1 MVLVKHFMLIYSFFF
16 YPLLDCGGDIFR
28 ENGVI
33 ESPNFNL
40 LSSDASYPSFSRC
53 IWTIN
58 TKKNNYVSLK
68 FQYFDVEGT
77 LPGSCMPDNVVIRD
91 GFDETSPLVGND
103 NIDITYN
110 VIL

>member
-1 MVLVKHFMLIYSFFF
+1 MIFTPIF
-16 YPLLDCGGDIFR
+16 LLDCGGDIFR

-68 FQYFDVEGT
+68 FQYFDVMGT
-77 LPGSCMPDNVVIRD
+77 LTGSCMPDNVVIRD
-91 GFDETSPLVGND
+91 GFEETSPIIGKQLKFVFMNFIGIEFD
-103 NIDITYN
+103 
-110 VIL
+110 VF